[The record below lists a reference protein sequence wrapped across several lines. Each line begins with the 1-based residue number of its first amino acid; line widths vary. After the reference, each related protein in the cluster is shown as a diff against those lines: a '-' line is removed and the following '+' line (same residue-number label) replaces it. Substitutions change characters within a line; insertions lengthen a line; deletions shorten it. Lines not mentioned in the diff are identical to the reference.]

1 MVEGTKKL
9 QKSSFFAIFV
19 ALLALCVE
27 KNQKCIA
34 LDLFV
39 C

>member
-1 MVEGTKKL
+1 MVVRAKTL

-19 ALLALCVE
+19 ALLALGVE
-27 KNQKCIA
+27 KKQKCIA